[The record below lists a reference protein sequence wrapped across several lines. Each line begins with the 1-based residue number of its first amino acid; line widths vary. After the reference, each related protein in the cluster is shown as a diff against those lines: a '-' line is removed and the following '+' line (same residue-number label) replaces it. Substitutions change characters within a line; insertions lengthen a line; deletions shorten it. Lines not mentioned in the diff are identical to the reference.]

1 MNKAVVTLAIS
12 TVILSASTAWLAHEL
27 YLRDS
32 AAANPA
38 ATAAR
43 LAASSGALPS
53 HATPGM
59 NGAPPRDGSPATATL
74 PVITNAAPSAG
85 STTPAFS
92 GTKDVDADPAA
103 PFARQLLARYD
114 DANQRPVLLEEQRS
128 LMRRQYEKLK
138 ERLKLGDTEF
148 EQLVSLLAEEQLQ
161 MQVNW
166 ARCATDPACDPK
178 NPRNTSIDRT
188 QEYQAMLGAEGAEA
202 FAQFRK
208 SIGERDAVIQLR
220 GRLPDSSFLPESQA
234 EKLVMA
240 LTEERERFAQE
251 SQARGARMSA
261 FGTQLGML
269 WYTEDSGLPDQYI
282 AEAAQYSQRLRARA
296 ASVLTPAQLAA
307 YVQMQEELLAQFTAN
322 VRPPPP
328 RQRKSTVVRSS

>member
-12 TVILSASTAWLAHEL
+12 TVILATSTAWLAHEL
-27 YLRDS
+27 YQRDS
-32 AAANPA
+32 AAATA
-38 ATAAR
+38 ATAAAR
-43 LAASSGALPS
+43 LAASPGASPS
-53 HATPGM
+53 PGM
-59 NGAPPRDGSPATATL
+59 DGAPSPDGSAANATL
-74 PVITNAAPSAG
+74 PVIANTAPPSGSAAP
-85 STTPAFS
+85 AFP
-92 GTKDVDADPAA
+92 GTKDVDADPAV

-178 NPRNTSIDRT
+178 NPRNNSTDRA

-220 GRLPDSSFLPESQA
+220 GRLPDNSFLPESQA
-234 EKLVMA
+234 EKLIVA

-322 VRPPPP
+322 VRPPP
-328 RQRKSTVVRSS
+328 RQRKSTVAQTS